1 MTYLFTNIRLS
12 IYLIVGALSAVV
24 LSFGAYFA
32 SLFLPNLHHDYTI
45 FAVVVPAITILF
57 LLIFLIFTHVSQP
70 RSEAIALF
78 ILTVLWLALGAWT
91 VDRRDF
97 LSYDSDCTSWGDQR
111 TPTKKGTI
119 SARSYCNEMKV
130 VEAFSWVNFGIFF
143 IWFATILYLTSKA
156 SRLGRPY
163 AWIEPML
170 ELGWFGEYPGYSG
183 GRHSDYPTYREGEVG
198 MMQPGMI
205 QPGMIQPS
213 VMQPGVMQPGVQ
225 MQPQYG
231 PGGGYVVQQNAGH
244 SIVIQPGVNGEP
256 PRITQVPGTISAV

>member
-24 LSFGAYFA
+24 LSLAAYFA

-57 LLIFLIFTHVSQP
+57 LLIFLVFTHLSEP
-70 RSEAIALF
+70 RYEAIALF
-78 ILTVLWLALGAWT
+78 ILTTLWLSLAAWT

-97 LSYDSDCTSWGDQR
+97 LSYDSDCTSWGAQR
-111 TPTKKGTI
+111 TSTKNGTI
-119 SARSYCNEMKV
+119 SARAYCSEMKV
-130 VEAFSWVNFGIFF
+130 VEAFSWVIFGVFF
-143 IWFATILYLTSKA
+143 IWLATILVLA
-156 SRLGRPY
+156 SNAGRLRPY
-163 AWIEPML
+163 AWREPML

-183 GRHSDYPTYREGEVG
+183 GRYSEYPTYREGEAG
-198 MMQPGMI
+198 MIQPGMVQPGFIHPGMI
-205 QPGMIQPS
+205 QPGMMPT
-213 VMQPGVMQPGVQ
+213 GVQ

-231 PGGGYVVQQNAGH
+231 AGGGYVVQQTPGH
-244 SIVIQPGVNGEP
+244 SIVIQPGVNGEA